1 VNKYQRALIWIL
13 GPVAALFIIFAVVAA
28 ITGFTPWVPLLV
40 AGVLILASGTVVW
53 SYLAKAPQQKD

>member
-13 GPVAALFIIFAVVAA
+13 GPVAALF
-28 ITGFTPWVPLLV
+28 LLV